1 VKITRRFIALLVLH
15 LMMSVAA
22 YSQQYTF
29 IQYSVKEGLSQS
41 QVRCL
46 YQDSRGFIW
55 AGTLGGI
62 SRFDG
67 REFVNFDRRSGLLNN
82 QINVIE
88 ELSNGVI
95 LVGSAGSV
103 SEIYANQV
111 KSYALEGDLKE
122 SAVNAIF
129 QDSQG
134 RVWIGTENGL
144 CFFESGKGF
153 VYPATKEIAY
163 NDHIKA
169 FAERNDGSIFILT
182 KEKVC
187 LYKDGHSAVFYQPE
201 NPAIT
206 FFDIEEDESNKIW
219 LATKDAGLMCILPDK
234 TVYTYLESSGLTTTT
249 ITGITS
255 DKNGKLWLSS
265 RFGFFEFEN
274 GKATA
279 FDENN
284 GLKTPDIR
292 DILRDREGNIWLA
305 SYGSGLLKFAGLAFS
320 AFTRSDGLS
329 SDAIMS
335 ITQDQKGTMWFSTFD
350 QGVCN
355 QIEDSIIHFSFDQLL
370 GNNRIWSS
378 LCDSKGVM
386 WFGSSFGLFSYDG
399 SNFKSYGNA
408 ESDSLLD
415 PMVISLFEDSKGRLL
430 IGTAKGLCY
439 IDGGAVRTFQNL
451 SGNPET
457 RVRDISEDRA
467 GNIWLATR
475 NGVFRM
481 NEKGFT
487 KFEEANGLPD
497 KTAYCVEI
505 DPMNRIWVGT
515 QNGLALLTGDR
526 FVSHSIG
533 EDAGSN
539 SVNFLKYYN
548 GQIWLGTNN
557 GVFSIEAGESIK
569 EDNLRI
575 RRYGLEDGLRSL
587 ETNLNAVFVDKSG
600 VLWFGTT
607 EGVMALLTSELN
619 AKMVRTEPKI
629 VITNVQLNFLN
640 PDWSKFKAEV
650 DPVSGLPINPTV
662 DYRNN
667 HFTFQ
672 FTGISTSYPED
683 VSYQFMLEG
692 FDENWQA
699 VTKSHFITY
708 SNLPYQSFVFKV
720 RAVSREGV
728 VSEAAVFA
736 FTVRPPFWLTWWFIL
751 LEVIAGL
758 GLLAV
763 ILVVRRRVTRAK
775 FEREKLEMHSRMLT
789 LEQQSLNSS
798 MNRHFIFNALNSIQ
812 YYINRQD
819 RLAANKY
826 LSDFA
831 RLIRKNLD
839 SSEETQTPLRE
850 EIERLEL
857 YLKLEH
863 MRFKDK
869 FEYKIEVDPD
879 VPQDLIKVPAMLL
892 QPFLENS
899 IWHGLLPKETTGR
912 VEVKIS
918 KQGDSLHMLISDDGI
933 GINNSL
939 KSKLDT
945 DSHISK
951 GMEITKSRIE
961 LIHKMTGENIQLIG
975 PYQVNS
981 DSGEVLGTKVEIIL
995 PVNFSE
1001 LFLQ

>member
-1 VKITRRFIALLVLH
+1 
-15 LMMSVAA
+15 
-22 YSQQYTF
+22 
-29 IQYSVKEGLSQS
+29 
-41 QVRCL
+41 
-46 YQDSRGFIW
+46 
-55 AGTLGGI
+55 
-62 SRFDG
+62 
-67 REFVNFDRRSGLLNN
+67 
-82 QINVIE
+82 
-88 ELSNGVI
+88 
-95 LVGSAGSV
+95 
-103 SEIYANQV
+103 
-111 KSYALEGDLKE
+111 
-122 SAVNAIF
+122 
-129 QDSQG
+129 
-134 RVWIGTENGL
+134 
-144 CFFESGKGF
+144 
-153 VYPATKEIAY
+153 
-163 NDHIKA
+163 
-169 FAERNDGSIFILT
+169 
-182 KEKVC
+182 
-187 LYKDGHSAVFYQPE
+187 
-201 NPAIT
+201 
-206 FFDIEEDESNKIW
+206 
-219 LATKDAGLMCILPDK
+219 
-234 TVYTYLESSGLTTTT
+234 
-249 ITGITS
+249 
-255 DKNGKLWLSS
+255 
-265 RFGFFEFEN
+265 
-274 GKATA
+274 
-279 FDENN
+279 
-284 GLKTPDIR
+284 
-292 DILRDREGNIWLA
+292 
-305 SYGSGLLKFAGLAFS
+305 
-320 AFTRSDGLS
+320 
-329 SDAIMS
+329 
-335 ITQDQKGTMWFSTFD
+335 
-350 QGVCN
+350 
-355 QIEDSIIHFSFDQLL
+355 
-370 GNNRIWSS
+370 
-378 LCDSKGVM
+378 
-386 WFGSSFGLFSYDG
+386 
-399 SNFKSYGNA
+399 
-408 ESDSLLD
+408 
-415 PMVISLFEDSKGRLL
+415 
-430 IGTAKGLCY
+430 
-439 IDGGAVRTFQNL
+439 
-451 SGNPET
+451 
-457 RVRDISEDRA
+457 
-467 GNIWLATR
+467 
-475 NGVFRM
+475 
-481 NEKGFT
+481 
-487 KFEEANGLPD
+487 
-497 KTAYCVEI
+497 
-505 DPMNRIWVGT
+505 
-515 QNGLALLTGDR
+515 
-526 FVSHSIG
+526 
-533 EDAGSN
+533 
-539 SVNFLKYYN
+539 
-548 GQIWLGTNN
+548 LGTNN

-607 EGVMALLTSELN
+607 EGVMALRTSELN
-619 AKMVRTEPKI
+619 AKMTRTEPKI

-699 VTKSHFITY
+699 VTKAHFITY

-763 ILVVRRRVTRAK
+763 VWVVRRRVTRAK

-839 SSEETQTPLRE
+839 SSQETQTPLRE

-899 IWHGLLPKETTGR
+899 IWHGLLPKETTGN

-945 DSHISK
+945 DNHISK

-981 DSGEVLGTKVEIIL
+981 DTGEVLGTKVEIIL